1 MNSQLMLEKQHSSTP
16 SAAQWALQ
24 GGEALH
30 LEIGPGLR
38 ELHVTEGR
46 LWLTREGTAK
56 APAEDVWLVAGDT
69 LSLESG
75 SQWVA
80 EGWGA
85 TRFALLVPPQACARL
100 SRSRGSSA
108 WRRVSSS
115 LVPAMG

>member
-1 MNSQLMLEKQHSSTP
+1 MNSQLMLEKQHSPASST
-16 SAAQWALQ
+16 ALWALR
-24 GGEALH
+24 GGEALR
-30 LEIGPGLR
+30 LDIGPGVR

-46 LWLTREGTAK
+46 LWLTREGTAHS
-56 APAEDVWLVAGDT
+56 PAEDLWLSAGDT

-80 EGWGA
+80 EGWGT
-85 TRFALLVPPQACARL
+85 TRFALLVPPQACTR
-100 SRSRGSSA
+100 RSQAHSTSV